1 MVSLDGHPKQMLW
14 WCYVKLGGHRRF
26 AEVHR
31 GRILTST
38 WSNAWGLFLLIRR
51 TGALD
56 SSTESGEDLN
66 AQVPLLLSEIFPVFP
81 SNSSVFN
88 DSFKCFNS
96 SHRSLDY
103 CLGVVWFVGRE
114 AIPWRL
120 RTENS
125 TPVWWQIFPHLQFII
140 RTASPST
147 KNRQCCGVVAGHL
160 ISGEAPRSATR
171 KNHP

>member
-1 MVSLDGHPKQMLW
+1 MAIRNR
-14 WCYVKLGGHRRF
+14 CYVKLGGHRRF

-66 AQVPLLLSEIFPVFP
+66 ARILVLASEIFMQVFQFIP
-81 SNSSVFN
+81 PLFDYVWLLLG
-88 DSFKCFNS
+88 CGLVCWAG
-96 SHRSLDY
+96 SH
-103 CLGVVWFVGRE
+103 
-114 AIPWRL
+114 PWRL

-147 KNRQCCGVVAGHL
+147 KNRQCSGVVAENLGQW
-160 ISGEAPRSATR
+160 TR
-171 KNHP
+171 

>member
-56 SSTESGEDLN
+56 SSSESGEDLN
-66 AQVPLLLSEIFPVFP
+66 AQLPLLLSEIFPVFP

-88 DSFKCFNS
+88 DIQMFQFIPPLFGLLLGCGLVCWAGGHPNVVWGQKIRPQSGGRYSLTSNS
-96 SHRSLDY
+96 SSGQHPLPPK
-103 CLGVVWFVGRE
+103 
-114 AIPWRL
+114 I
-120 RTENS
+120 
-125 TPVWWQIFPHLQFII
+125 
-140 RTASPST
+140 AS
-147 KNRQCCGVVAGHL
+147 VVA
-160 ISGEAPRSATR
+160 
-171 KNHP
+171 